1 MRDPVLSRACVR
13 SLEIIGEAVKNVSQ
27 ELKDDHS
34 EIEWRLI
41 AGMRDKLIHQSFG
54 VDWDVVVN
62 VLKNE
67 IKPLKAKI
75 ETLLLEI
82 ET

>member
-1 MRDPVLSRACVR
+1 
-13 SLEIIGEAVKNVSQ
+13 
-27 ELKDDHS
+27 
-34 EIEWRLI
+34 
-41 AGMRDKLIHQSFG
+41 MRDKLIRQYFG

-67 IKPLKAKI
+67 IKPLKAEI

>member
-1 MRDPVLSRACVR
+1 
-13 SLEIIGEAVKNVSQ
+13 
-27 ELKDDHS
+27 
-34 EIEWRLI
+34 
-41 AGMRDKLIHQSFG
+41 MRDKLIHQYFG

-67 IKPLKAKI
+67 IKPLKTEI
-75 ETLLLEI
+75 EALLLEI